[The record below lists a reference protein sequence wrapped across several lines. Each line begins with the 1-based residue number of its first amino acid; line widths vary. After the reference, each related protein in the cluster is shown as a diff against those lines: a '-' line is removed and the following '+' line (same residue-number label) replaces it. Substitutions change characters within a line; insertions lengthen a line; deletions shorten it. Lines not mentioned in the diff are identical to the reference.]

1 MPKNALPKAKSK
13 IPGQS
18 VTVWPPVLLHMH
30 TRPPGFKQPLVIT
43 CSVESVGKFYWE
55 YWAGSYASY
64 AAYLMLQKGS
74 DVVKCWGFFFFLPL
88 SFFSEVAERLDFC
101 QRNGKRNKTWGK
113 GIYTH
118 TQKTP
123 NLNPPK
129 NPKLNQRQE
138 NPEPLACE
146 RVVLKLP

>member
-1 MPKNALPKAKSK
+1 MQKTPFQKQNQKYREKGYGLTSRPFAHA
-13 IPGQS
+13 
-18 VTVWPPVLLHMH
+18 H
-30 TRPPGFKQPLVIT
+30 TTPGFKQPLVIT